1 MMSVGVT
8 FTRDLKF
15 GLKFRRFYFQF
26 VHIKQ
31 CSADYN
37 NRIRQSLVSKVVIVY
52 TTKQEKKHK

>member
-1 MMSVGVT
+1 MVLSMLIMAEAKMMSVGVT

-26 VHIKQ
+26 VHIMQ

-37 NRIRQSLVSKVVIVY
+37 NRIR
-52 TTKQEKKHK
+52 